1 MICPICMDEI
11 RVYYEDRHSTIS
23 IIFMNDSI
31 VSEHIGAMQTFVLQ
45 EMYLVVV
52 QNEDNVSIMQ
62 NQATLYDHRHP
73 HIDKV
78 CD

>member
-1 MICPICMDEI
+1 
-11 RVYYEDRHSTIS
+11 
-23 IIFMNDSI
+23 MNDFI
-31 VSEHIGAMQTFVLQ
+31 VSKHIGAMQTFVLQ

-62 NQATLYDHRHP
+62 SQATLYDHRHP

>member
-1 MICPICMDEI
+1 MKS
-11 RVYYEDRHSTIS
+11 VYIMRIVIQLFQYF
-23 IIFMNDSI
+23 FMNDSI

-62 NQATLYDHRHP
+62 SQATLYDHRHP